1 MAQESADV
9 VEVIDSGLV
18 ELEAVDAGFQERL
31 QDFAI
36 LAAGVHNDRDAEVV
50 SKAKEARVQV
60 AEEFVPHGWREEQSA
75 LGAHVFAEEDS
86 VGLGVAGGEDER
98 FIDIGQD
105 GVQPVQVFRVQ
116 GHVHQVV
123 VHTADVPGLGEN
135 PTGQTGEA
143 EVVALVFGKAGAE
156 ALGRGFAVKDR
167 RREVVEVVPVSN
179 DRRDH
184 FTAFAGVLGGHPVP
198 DVAPDVIV
206 VFIVAFN
213 PALLNVSPGSARAA
227 ADEVVAPAFAKTE
240 TWTRLASA
248 GEIGLD
254 DVSGSHGW
262 RCSIW
267 WGRAG
272 QGNGIGLNQI
282 QIYWRVDE
290 FQI

>member
-36 LAAGVHNDRDAEVV
+36 LAAGVHDDRDAEVV
-50 SKAKEARVQV
+50 SKGKEAHVQV
-60 AEEFVPHGWREEQSA
+60 AEDSFHMAGEKSSPRWVPM
-75 LGAHVFAEEDS
+75 FAEEDS
-86 VGLGVAGGEDER
+86 VGLCVAGSEDER

-105 GVQPVQVFRVQ
+105 GVQAMQVFRVQ

-135 PTGQTGEA
+135 PAGQTGEA

-167 RREVVEVVPVSN
+167 RREAVEAVPVSN

-206 VFIVAFN
+206 VFM
-213 PALLNVSPGSARAA
+213 SPSIQRQTYPRG
-227 ADEVVAPAFAKTE
+227 AP
-240 TWTRLASA
+240 
-248 GEIGLD
+248 
-254 DVSGSHGW
+254 
-262 RCSIW
+262 
-267 WGRAG
+267 GR
-272 QGNGIGLNQI
+272 
-282 QIYWRVDE
+282 RR
-290 FQI
+290 